1 MRSVAASALAASS
14 MKGKRCL
21 SKRTPSNCAR
31 MLLPIVSAVMPVESE
46 MKKTVRCMGSP
57 RVVAPACCAPYRK
70 VRKLSPLDRRLTGM
84 QLARRRTALVFLCH
98 APSTADN
105 TNPLRPASG
114 LCFVTIP
121 LVAALPEETPLNHLV
136 LWLDQ
141 LRMTDLG
148 KVGGKNAS
156 LGEMI
161 GNLAKLGVSVP
172 GGFATTA
179 DAFQQYLEKSGVAK
193 RIQARLADLNVDDVD
208 ALTKA
213 GKEIRE
219 WVIETPLPA
228 ELDQAIRDAYAK
240 LCKDAGANNIA
251 VAVRSSATAEDLP
264 DASFAGQ
271 QETFLN
277 VVGIEDVLHK
287 VKEVFA
293 SLYNDRAIAY
303 RVHQGFAHEN
313 VFLSAGVQ
321 LMVRSDVGAAGVL
334 FTLDTESGFRD
345 VVFVTGS
352 YGLGEMVVQG
362 AVNPDEFYVF
372 KPTLKAGK
380 PAVLRRNLGAKQL
393 RMVYSDQPGE
403 RVKTEDT
410 PAELRHKFCIND
422 EDVQELARQALIIEQ
437 HYGRPM
443 DIEWAKDGNTGKLY
457 IVQARPET
465 VKSRAHATQLE
476 RFHLSEKGK
485 VLAEGRAIGQKI
497 GAGKARVV
505 ESVADMDKV
514 QPGDVLV
521 TDMTDPNWEPV
532 MKRASAIVTNRGGRT
547 CHAAIIAREL
557 GIPAVVGCGDAT
569 ERLKD
574 GTLVTVSCSEGD
586 TGKIY
591 DGLLETEVSEVN
603 RGEMPPIKTKI
614 MMNVGNPQLAFDFAQ
629 LPNEG
634 VGLARLEFIINNNI
648 GVHPKAILD
657 YPQIDADLKKAVES
671 VARGHASPRA
681 FYVDKV
687 AEGVATIA
695 AAFWPKP
702 VIVRLSDFKSNEYRK
717 LIGGSRYEPEEENPM
732 LGFRGAAR
740 YISEDFGEAF
750 AMECEA
756 IKRVRNDMGLTN
768 VQVMVPF
775 VRTLGQAERVTKLL
789 AQHGL
794 ERGKDDLKVI
804 MMCEVPSNA
813 ILAERFLQFFDGF
826 SIGSN
831 DLTQLTLG
839 LDRDSGLELLAQ
851 DFDER
856 DPAVEALIHQ
866 AIKACLAQGKY
877 IGICGQG
884 PSDHPDFAQWLAK
897 E

>member
-1 MRSVAASALAASS
+1 MSALF
-14 MKGKRCL
+14 
-21 SKRTPSNCAR
+21 
-31 MLLPIVSAVMPVESE
+31 
-46 MKKTVRCMGSP
+46 SP
-57 RVVAPACCAPYRK
+57 
-70 VRKLSPLDRRLTGM
+70 
-84 QLARRRTALVFLCH
+84 TALVVPFE
-98 APSTADN
+98 N
-105 TNPLRPASG
+105 
-114 LCFVTIP
+114 
-121 LVAALPEETPLNHLV
+121 
-136 LWLDQ
+136 
-141 LRMTDLG
+141 LRMTDVEA
-148 KVGGKNAS
+148 VGGKNAS

-161 GNLAKLGVSVP
+161 SQLPHGVRVP
-172 GGFATTA
+172 TGFATTA
-179 DAFQQYLEKSGVAK
+179 HAFREFLAFEG
-193 RIQARLADLNVDDVD
+193 LADRISAKLAALDTEDVR
-208 ALTKA
+208 ALA
-213 GKEIRE
+213 AVGAEIRAMVE
-219 WVIETPLPA
+219 AQPFPA
-228 ELDQAIRDAYAK
+228 DLQKAITEAFAT
-240 LCKDAGANNIA
+240 LSEGNPEASF
-251 VAVRSSATAEDLP
+251 AVRSSATAEDLP

-277 VVGIEDVLHK
+277 VHGIDEVLHK
-287 VKEVFA
+287 MKEVFA
-293 SLYNDRAIAY
+293 SLYNDRAISY
-303 RVHQGFAHEN
+303 RVHKGFAHD
-313 VFLSAGVQ
+313 VVALSAGVQ
-321 LMVRSDVGAAGVL
+321 RMVRSDLGAAGVM
-334 FTLDTESGFRD
+334 FTIDTESGFED
-345 VVFVTGS
+345 VVFITSS
-352 YGLGEMVVQG
+352 YGLGETVVQG
-362 AVNPDEFYVF
+362 AVNPDEFYVH
-372 KPTLKAGK
+372 KPMLKAGK
-380 PAVLRRNLGAKQL
+380 KSVIRRNLGSKLIQ
-393 RMVYSDQPGE
+393 MVFATPDEKAQTGKLIKTIDVPTEQRNRYSLTDAD
-403 RVKTEDT
+403 V
-410 PAELRHKFCIND
+410 EL
-422 EDVQELARQALIIEQ
+422 LAHYAVVIEQ

-443 DIEWAKDGNTGKLY
+443 DIEWGKDGTDGQLY
-457 IVQARPET
+457 ILQARPET
-465 VKSRAHATQLE
+465 VKSQA
-476 RFHLSEKGK
+476 KGQAELRYK
-485 VLAEGRAIGQKI
+485 LKGHGAVLAEGRAIGQKI
-497 GAGKARVV
+497 GTGPVRIVHNIS
-505 ESVADMDKV
+505 EMDKV

-586 TGKIY
+586 TGRIY
-591 DGLLETEVSEVN
+591 DGLLETEITEVQ
-603 RGEMPPIKTKI
+603 RGEMPAIKTKI
-614 MMNVGNPQLAFDFAQ
+614 MMNVGNPQLAFDFCQ

-657 YPQIDADLKKAVES
+657 YPNIDNDLKKAVES

-740 YISEDFGEAF
+740 YISTEFGEAF

-756 IKRVRNDMGLTN
+756 LKRVRDDMGLTN

-789 AQHGL
+789 AAHGL

-813 ILAERFLQFFDGF
+813 ILADRFLEFFDGF

-839 LDRDSGLELLAQ
+839 LDRDSGLELLAK

-897 E
+897 EGISSISLNPDSVIVTWQQLAR